1 MIKEDVLRLKKIIRA
16 EKKQSSSLSTITESL
31 QKINVTIASI
41 LEANSIDMIDAK
53 FTKLQRDFRIVSN
66 EYHKHKNKIHRLT
79 VEKRQT
85 IDMLYKKYSYK
96 EVDEIIKKL

>member
-16 EKKQSSSLSTITESL
+16 EKKQSSSLCSITKNL
-31 QKINVTIASI
+31 QKINVTIASM
-41 LEANSIDMIDAK
+41 LEANSIDTIDEK
-53 FTKLQRDFRIVSN
+53 FSKLQRDFRIVSN
-66 EYHKHKNKIHRLT
+66 EYHRHKNRIHRLV

-96 EVDEIIKKL
+96 EVDEVLKKL